1 MNDIQMHQK
10 ELENKLWAMANNLR
24 GTMEAYE
31 FKNYILGMIF
41 YYYLSKREEDYMVNL
56 LKDDGITFEEAWEDE
71 EYKEAVIEEALR
83 DLGYMIEP
91 QYLFRN
97 MVRMV
102 ENNNFDIEFLQ
113 AAINSVMESTMGADS
128 QEDFENLFD
137 DMQLDSTKL
146 GRTVK
151 DRSAVMGRIIA
162 TLADIGIDMDDT
174 KIDVLGNAYEY
185 LIGQFAANAGKKA
198 GEFYTPAGPAE
209 LLCRLACD
217 GLTDVKEACDPTCGS
232 GSLLLRLQ
240 NYANVRMFYG
250 QELTAQTYNLARMN
264 MILRGVPYRNFQI
277 FNGDTLANDHF
288 EGHKFRVQVANP
300 PYSAKLANPTAMA
313 DDPRF
318 NEYGKLVPASKAD
331 FAFVQHMV
339 YHMDDDGRVAVL
351 LPLGTLFR
359 TGAEETIRKYLIEKL
374 NVIDAVIGL
383 APNLFFGT
391 SIPVCVLVLKKNRN
405 GNSNNILFIDAT
417 EEFKAGKAQNSLLE
431 EHIDKIVAAY
441 KGRSSIPHF
450 SSVISLDELKDNN
463 WNLNI
468 ARYVVKED
476 DDTEI
481 DVESAVAE
489 LKGMLERLQNYQKAL
504 LDSRDSFESVSSSP
518 QMSIEDMF
526 ESISDKG
533 HPEEVV
539 LTIIQGQGT
548 LPRNDAGR
556 RIEYD
561 EKQISTYKKVL
572 KNDFIMHLRSFE
584 GGLEMA
590 TCQGIVSP
598 AYTILRAKVEIIPEF
613 YKAYFRSD
621 AFIKGKLR
629 RITEGIR
636 DGKSI
641 NMKDFW
647 KLNIPYPSIE
657 QQQHIATT
665 ISSLNGQIDSEEAVL
680 EQWKLVRRG
689 IMCNIFSEDEG

>member
-71 EYKEAVIEEALR
+71 EYKEAVVEEALR
-83 DLGYMIEP
+83 DLGYLIEP

-113 AAINSVMESTMGADS
+113 AAINSIMESTMGADS

-162 TLADIGIDMDDT
+162 TLADIGIDMEDT

-185 LIGQFAANAGKKA
+185 LIGQFAATAGKKA

-277 FNGDTLANDHF
+277 FNGDTLLNDNF

-313 DDPRF
+313 DDPRY
-318 NEYGKLVPASKAD
+318 NEYGKLAPASKAD
-331 FAFVQHMV
+331 FAFVQHMI
-339 YHMDDDGRVAVL
+339 YHMDDDGRIAVL
-351 LPLGTLFR
+351 LPLGVLFR
-359 TGAEETIRKYLIEKL
+359 GGAEETIRRYMIEKL
-374 NVIDAVIGL
+374 NVVDAIIGL
-383 APNLFFGT
+383 PANMFFGA

-405 GNSNNILFIDAT
+405 GNADNILFIDASK
-417 EEFKAGKAQNSLLE
+417 EYEAGKNQNILRDVD
-431 EHIDKIVAAY
+431 IDKIVHAY
-441 KGRSSIPHF
+441 QQREDVDKYAHKAL
-450 SSVISLDELKDNN
+450 ISELEDNGF
-463 WNLNI
+463 NLNI
-468 ARYVVKED
+468 PRYV
-476 DDTEI
+476 DTFEPEEEI
-481 DVESAVAE
+481 DLAQEQ
-489 LKGMLERLQNYQKAL
+489 ERLKELEKRVETYQ
-504 LDSRDSFESVSSSP
+504 SRIM
-518 QMSIEDMF
+518 QMMKE
-526 ESISDKG
+526 
-533 HPEEVV
+533 
-539 LTIIQGQGT
+539 L
-548 LPRNDAGR
+548 
-556 RIEYD
+556 
-561 EKQISTYKKVL
+561 
-572 KNDFIMHLRSFE
+572 
-584 GGLEMA
+584 GL
-590 TCQGIVSP
+590 
-598 AYTILRAKVEIIPEF
+598 
-613 YKAYFRSD
+613 
-621 AFIKGKLR
+621 
-629 RITEGIR
+629 
-636 DGKSI
+636 
-641 NMKDFW
+641 
-647 KLNIPYPSIE
+647 
-657 QQQHIATT
+657 
-665 ISSLNGQIDSEEAVL
+665 
-680 EQWKLVRRG
+680 
-689 IMCNIFSEDEG
+689 

>member
-1 MNDIQMHQK
+1 MNEIQMHQK

-71 EYKEAVIEEALR
+71 EYKEAVVEEALR
-83 DLGYMIEP
+83 DLGYLIEP

-113 AAINSVMESTMGADS
+113 AAINSIMESTMGADS

-162 TLADIGIDMDDT
+162 TLADIGIDMEDT

-185 LIGQFAANAGKKA
+185 LIGQFAATAGKKA

-217 GLTDVKEACDPTCGS
+217 GLTDVKEVCDPTCGS

-264 MILRGVPYRNFQI
+264 MILRGVPYRNFKI
-277 FNGDTLANDHF
+277 FNGDTLVDDNF

-313 DDPRF
+313 DDPRY
-318 NEYGKLVPASKAD
+318 NEYGKLAPASKAD

-339 YHMDDDGRVAVL
+339 YHMDDDGRIAVL
-351 LPLGTLFR
+351 LPHGVLFR
-359 TGAEETIRKYLIEKL
+359 GGAEETIRRYMIEKL
-374 NVIDAVIGL
+374 NVVDAIIGL
-383 APNLFFGT
+383 PANLFFGT
-391 SIPVCVLVLKKNRN
+391 GIPVCVLVLRKNRTAD
-405 GNSNNILFIDAT
+405 NILFIDASR
-417 EEFKAGKAQNSLLE
+417 EFTPGKNQNTLEE
-431 EHIDKIVAAY
+431 EHIDKIVNAY
-441 KGRSSIPHF
+441 KTREEIDGYAHIASN
-450 SSVISLDELKDNN
+450 DEIIKND

-468 ARYVVKED
+468 PRYVDPGIER
-476 DDTEI
+476 ELI
-481 DVESAVAE
+481 DLELVQESILSRTESAKKME
-489 LKGMLERLQNYQKAL
+489 ERLAVYFKEL
-504 LDSRDSFESVSSSP
+504 
-518 QMSIEDMF
+518 
-526 ESISDKG
+526 
-533 HPEEVV
+533 
-539 LTIIQGQGT
+539 
-548 LPRNDAGR
+548 
-556 RIEYD
+556 
-561 EKQISTYKKVL
+561 
-572 KNDFIMHLRSFE
+572 
-584 GGLEMA
+584 
-590 TCQGIVSP
+590 GI
-598 AYTILRAKVEIIPEF
+598 
-613 YKAYFRSD
+613 
-621 AFIKGKLR
+621 
-629 RITEGIR
+629 
-636 DGKSI
+636 
-641 NMKDFW
+641 
-647 KLNIPYPSIE
+647 
-657 QQQHIATT
+657 
-665 ISSLNGQIDSEEAVL
+665 
-680 EQWKLVRRG
+680 
-689 IMCNIFSEDEG
+689 

>member
-10 ELENKLWAMANNLR
+10 ELETKLWAMANNLR

-71 EYKEAVIEEALR
+71 EYKAAVIEEVLR
-83 DLGYMIEP
+83 DLGYLIEP

-97 MVRMV
+97 MERMV

-113 AAINSVMESTMGADS
+113 AAINSIMESTMGADS

-162 TLADIGIDMDDT
+162 TLADIGIDMEGT

-185 LIGQFAANAGKKA
+185 LIGQFAATAGKKA

-277 FNGDTLANDHF
+277 FNGDTLINDSF

-313 DDPRF
+313 DDPRY
-318 NEYGKLVPASKAD
+318 NEYGKLAPTSKAD
-331 FAFVQHMV
+331 FAFVQHMI
-339 YHMDDDGRVAVL
+339 YHMDDDGRIAVL
-351 LPLGTLFR
+351 LPHGVLFR
-359 TGAEETIRKYLIEKL
+359 GGAEETIRRYMIEKL
-374 NVIDAVIGL
+374 NAIDAVIGL
-383 APNLFFGT
+383 PANLFFGT
-391 SIPVCVLVLKKNRN
+391 GIPVCVLVLKKDRN
-405 GNSNNILFIDAT
+405 TNADNILFIDASKDF
-417 EEFKAGKAQNSLLE
+417 EAGKNQNQLRE
-431 EHIDKIVAAY
+431 EHINKIVAAY
-441 KGRSSIPHF
+441 SKR
-450 SSVISLDELKDNN
+450 E
-463 WNLNI
+463 
-468 ARYVVKED
+468 
-476 DDTEI
+476 EI
-481 DVESAVAE
+481 DGFSHLASMDEIKENDYNMNIPRYIDTFELGELIDLSAV
-489 LKGMLERLQNYQKAL
+489 
-504 LDSRDSFESVSSSP
+504 
-518 QMSIEDMF
+518 
-526 ESISDKG
+526 
-533 HPEEVV
+533 
-539 LTIIQGQGT
+539 
-548 LPRNDAGR
+548 
-556 RIEYD
+556 
-561 EKQISTYKKVL
+561 
-572 KNDFIMHLRSFE
+572 
-584 GGLEMA
+584 
-590 TCQGIVSP
+590 
-598 AYTILRAKVEIIPEF
+598 KVEIE
-613 YKAYFRSD
+613 KLEKRDAQLATRLQVYF
-621 AFIKGKLR
+621 KEL
-629 RITEGIR
+629 GI
-636 DGKSI
+636 
-641 NMKDFW
+641 
-647 KLNIPYPSIE
+647 
-657 QQQHIATT
+657 
-665 ISSLNGQIDSEEAVL
+665 
-680 EQWKLVRRG
+680 
-689 IMCNIFSEDEG
+689 

>member
-71 EYKEAVIEEALR
+71 EYKEAVVEEALR
-83 DLGYMIEP
+83 DLGYLIEP

-113 AAINSVMESTMGADS
+113 AAINSIMESTMGADS

-162 TLADIGIDMDDT
+162 TLADIGIDMEDT

-185 LIGQFAANAGKKA
+185 LIGQFAATAGKKA

-277 FNGDTLANDHF
+277 FNGDTLLNDNF

-313 DDPRF
+313 DDPRY
-318 NEYGKLVPASKAD
+318 NEYGKLAPASKAD
-331 FAFVQHMV
+331 FAFVQHMI
-339 YHMDDDGRVAVL
+339 YHMDDDGRIAVL
-351 LPLGTLFR
+351 LPLGVLFR
-359 TGAEETIRKYLIEKL
+359 GGAEETIRRYMIEKL
-374 NVIDAVIGL
+374 NVVDAIIGL
-383 APNLFFGT
+383 PANMFFGA

-405 GNSNNILFIDAT
+405 GNTDNILFIDASK
-417 EEFKAGKAQNSLLE
+417 EYEAGKNQNILRDVD
-431 EHIDKIVAAY
+431 IDKIVHAY
-441 KGRSSIPHF
+441 QQREDVDKYAHKAL
-450 SSVISLDELKDNN
+450 ISELEDNGF
-463 WNLNI
+463 NLNI
-468 ARYVVKED
+468 PRYV
-476 DDTEI
+476 DTFEPEEEI
-481 DVESAVAE
+481 DLAQEQ
-489 LKGMLERLQNYQKAL
+489 ERLKELEKRVETYQ
-504 LDSRDSFESVSSSP
+504 SRIM
-518 QMSIEDMF
+518 QMMKE
-526 ESISDKG
+526 
-533 HPEEVV
+533 
-539 LTIIQGQGT
+539 L
-548 LPRNDAGR
+548 
-556 RIEYD
+556 
-561 EKQISTYKKVL
+561 
-572 KNDFIMHLRSFE
+572 
-584 GGLEMA
+584 GL
-590 TCQGIVSP
+590 
-598 AYTILRAKVEIIPEF
+598 
-613 YKAYFRSD
+613 
-621 AFIKGKLR
+621 
-629 RITEGIR
+629 
-636 DGKSI
+636 
-641 NMKDFW
+641 
-647 KLNIPYPSIE
+647 
-657 QQQHIATT
+657 
-665 ISSLNGQIDSEEAVL
+665 
-680 EQWKLVRRG
+680 
-689 IMCNIFSEDEG
+689 

>member
-56 LKDDGITFEEAWEDE
+56 LKDDGIAFEEAWGDE
-71 EYKEAVIEEALR
+71 EYKEAVVEEALR
-83 DLGYMIEP
+83 DLGYLIEP

-113 AAINSVMESTMGADS
+113 AAINSIMESTMGADS

-162 TLADIGIDMDDT
+162 TLADIGIDMEDT

-185 LIGQFAANAGKKA
+185 LIGQFAATAGKKA

-277 FNGDTLANDHF
+277 FNGDTLVNDNF

-313 DDPRF
+313 DDPRY
-318 NEYGKLVPASKAD
+318 NEYGKLAPASKAD

-339 YHMDDDGRVAVL
+339 YHMDDDGRIAVL
-351 LPLGTLFR
+351 LPHGVLFR
-359 TGAEETIRKYLIEKL
+359 GGAEETIRRYMIEKL
-374 NVIDAVIGL
+374 NVIDAIIGL
-383 APNLFFGT
+383 PANLFFGT
-391 SIPVCVLVLKKNRN
+391 GIPVCVLVLRKDRKTNVD
-405 GNSNNILFIDAT
+405 NILFIDASKDY
-417 EEFKAGKAQNSLLE
+417 EPGKNQNQLRK
-431 EHIDKIVAAY
+431 EHIDKIVSAY
-441 KGRSSIPHF
+441 TQRQEIDGYSHVATIKEI
-450 SSVISLDELKDNN
+450 ENQK

-468 ARYVVKED
+468 SRYVDSGVKE
-476 DDTEI
+476 EI
-481 DVESAVAE
+481 VDLAAV
-489 LKGMLERLQNYQKAL
+489 KT
-504 LDSRDSFESVSSSP
+504 
-518 QMSIEDMF
+518 SIE
-526 ESISDKG
+526 EHKAISQRL
-533 HPEEVV
+533 EEE
-539 LTIIQGQGT
+539 LSQYFKE
-548 LPRNDAGR
+548 L
-556 RIEYD
+556 
-561 EKQISTYKKVL
+561 
-572 KNDFIMHLRSFE
+572 
-584 GGLEMA
+584 
-590 TCQGIVSP
+590 GI
-598 AYTILRAKVEIIPEF
+598 
-613 YKAYFRSD
+613 
-621 AFIKGKLR
+621 
-629 RITEGIR
+629 
-636 DGKSI
+636 
-641 NMKDFW
+641 
-647 KLNIPYPSIE
+647 
-657 QQQHIATT
+657 
-665 ISSLNGQIDSEEAVL
+665 
-680 EQWKLVRRG
+680 
-689 IMCNIFSEDEG
+689 

>member
-10 ELENKLWAMANNLR
+10 ELETKLWAMANNLR

-56 LKDDGITFEEAWEDE
+56 LKDDGISFEEAWADE

-83 DLGYMIEP
+83 DLGYLIEP

-97 MVRMV
+97 MVKMV

-113 AAINSVMESTMGADS
+113 AAINSIMESTMGADS

-162 TLADIGIDMDDT
+162 TLADIGIDMEDT
-174 KIDVLGNAYEY
+174 KIDILGNAYEY
-185 LIGQFAANAGKKA
+185 LIGQFAATAGKKA

-217 GLTDVKEACDPTCGS
+217 GLTDVKAACDPTCGS

-277 FNGDTLANDHF
+277 FNGDTLVNDNF

-318 NEYGKLVPASKAD
+318 NEYGKLAPTSKAD
-331 FAFVQHMV
+331 FAFVQHMI
-339 YHMDDDGRVAVL
+339 YHMDDDGRIAVL
-351 LPLGTLFR
+351 LPHGVLFR
-359 TGAEETIRKYLIEKL
+359 GGAEETIRRYMIEKL
-374 NVIDAVIGL
+374 NVIDAIIGL
-383 APNLFFGT
+383 PSNLFYGT
-391 SIPVCVLVLKKNRN
+391 AIPVCVIVLRKSRV
-405 GNSNNILFIDAT
+405 GHSDNIIFIDASKG
-417 EEFKAGKAQNSLLE
+417 FNPGKNQNSLGAD
-431 EHIDKIVAAY
+431 HIDRIVDVY
-441 KGRSSIPHF
+441 KNRAEEEGYSHVAPIQE
-450 SSVISLDELKDNN
+450 IIDND

-468 ARYVVKED
+468 PRYV
-476 DDTEI
+476 
-481 DVESAVAE
+481 
-489 LKGMLERLQNYQKAL
+489 
-504 LDSRDSFESVSSSP
+504 DS
-518 QMSIEDMF
+518 
-526 ESISDKG
+526 G
-533 HPEEVV
+533 
-539 LTIIQGQGT
+539 
-548 LPRNDAGR
+548 
-556 RIEYD
+556 
-561 EKQISTYKKVL
+561 EK
-572 KNDFIMHLRSFE
+572 
-584 GGLEMA
+584 
-590 TCQGIVSP
+590 
-598 AYTILRAKVEIIPEF
+598 EIIVDLDEV
-613 YKAYFRSD
+613 KA
-621 AFIKGKLR
+621 
-629 RITEGIR
+629 RITSRKETA
-636 DGKSI
+636 S
-641 NMKDFW
+641 
-647 KLNIPYPSIE
+647 
-657 QQQHIATT
+657 Q
-665 ISSLNGQIDSEEAVL
+665 L
-680 EQWKLVRRG
+680 EQRLAVYFKELG
-689 IMCNIFSEDEG
+689 L